1 MLGALLGN
9 FCTAAFMNYW
19 VLECLSAN
27 LVMPRKQGRPPFFDA
42 TPWVVHHTNRRDGC
56 CHRTQALELENRSR
70 APPKISSLG
79 STRRSPAQ
87 TTHQPPLA
95 LGQPQ
100 KPNCQKIVTVGTCR
114 PYLPNVRCVGKQ
126 RIFHKKQDSL
136 GIMQAQHLDQTLGC
150 IPLTIVLHRTI
161 LQRRLARRQAQI
173 PTLCRDG
180 QSPLI
185 R

>member
-1 MLGALLGN
+1 MLLLE
-9 FCTAAFMNYW
+9 Y
-19 VLECLSAN
+19 
-27 LVMPRKQGRPPFFDA
+27 R
-42 TPWVVHHTNRRDGC
+42 VHHTNRRDGC

-95 LGQPQ
+95 LGQPK

-180 QSPLI
+180 QSPLL
-185 R
+185 RQHGGSSCSRLDTSSRCSRSNEPWSKKSVLPRQWK